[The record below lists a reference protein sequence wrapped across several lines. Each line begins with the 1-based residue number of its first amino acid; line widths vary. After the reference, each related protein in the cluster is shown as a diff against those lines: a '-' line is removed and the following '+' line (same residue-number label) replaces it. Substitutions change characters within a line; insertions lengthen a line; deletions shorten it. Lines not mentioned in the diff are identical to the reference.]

1 MNLHTH
7 SFKNNAKK
15 KEVILKTTRMSRKK
29 KSIFV
34 KQKRNTAPSSE
45 GSDK

>member
-29 KSIFV
+29 KIHFR
-34 KQKRNTAPSSE
+34 KTEKKHCSE
-45 GSDK
+45 F